1 MQPASLVLKHS
12 SIWFVVKRVRYMR
25 NYLSST
31 PPNQET
37 EQQTHYEI
45 NTKQSRKRSRTNRRR
60 SEAER
65 KMEH

>member
-1 MQPASLVLKHS
+1 
-12 SIWFVVKRVRYMR
+12 MR

-31 PPNQET
+31 PRNQET

-45 NTKQSRKRSRTNRRR
+45 NTKESRKRSRTNRRR